1 MHVKLFW
8 KSRIVQGIRQAKMI
22 EDILYLTLLYIE
34 YLESLTCMS
43 GTTPEIVLGETL
55 IENVL
60 YF

>member
-1 MHVKLFW
+1 
-8 KSRIVQGIRQAKMI
+8 MI
-22 EDILYLTLLYIE
+22 EDILYLTLLYME